1 MIKSPAKNKF
11 ADRLKP
17 LLSPT
22 ELALIKKLSTPTKVQ
37 NFLDS
42 FPVNFS
48 KIGESVQSPAQV
60 LKNKRAHCIEGAILA
75 AAALGLNGRPGW
87 LLDLRAGN
95 DDEDHVVAL
104 FKENGLWGAISKTN
118 HPQLR
123 WRDPIYKSVRELAM
137 SYVNEY
143 FLWDITHNKV
153 KVSKNKKG
161 KKTLRE
167 YSKPFD
173 ITKFDPS
180 LWWNATDL
188 DWLAEKLDDS
198 PHLPLFPK
206 SAIKNLR
213 KASSVEIEA
222 AKLIDWKKAM

>member
-1 MIKSPAKNKF
+1 MATKSKKNFKS
-11 ADRLKP
+11 A
-17 LLSPT
+17 LLPHLSAA
-22 ELALIKKLSTPTKVQ
+22 EKSLLQKLSTPNKVQ
-37 NFLDS
+37 DFLDS

-48 KIGESVQSPAQV
+48 KIGEPIQSPAAV

-75 AAALGLNGRPGW
+75 AAALAYHGRPGY
-87 LLDLRAGN
+87 LLDLRASN

-104 FKENGLWGAISKTN
+104 FKINGLWGAISKTN

-123 WRDPIYKSVRELAM
+123 WRDAIYKSVRELAM
-137 SYVNEY
+137 SYAHEY
-143 FLWDITHNKV
+143 FLWDTTHNKV

-161 KKTLRE
+161 VKTLRE

-173 ITKFDPS
+173 IAKFNPAT
-180 LWWNATDL
+180 LWSVKDL

-206 SAIKNLR
+206 SALKNVR
-213 KASSVEIEA
+213 KASAVEIKA
-222 AKLIDWKKAM
+222 AKLTEWKKP